1 MRVMPL
7 TQNGPSHC
15 SRSQATSAQVGG
27 GVNIHCPYAPKNVGG
42 SSPPTGMFGTVR
54 SGILPARSI
63 RRPQRGRVTPSGMYL
78 ISVLRSIF
86 SGMAGLPQ
94 SRPWENDQSRV
105 TMSPLAPAFLAR
117 SARAARVS
125 RSPTQYIWKKVF
137 SLASRTSSTDR
148 LANEL
153 SPIAVPAFF
162 AARATATSPSGSTA
176 CTPVGEMITG
186 IEMSWPITVVDRSFS
201 NGRSHTCGRNSS
213 SRNAAMLSSRV
224 APASLPATRAP

>member
-1 MRVMPL
+1 
-7 TQNGPSHC
+7 
-15 SRSQATSAQVGG
+15 
-27 GVNIHCPYAPKNVGG
+27 
-42 SSPPTGMFGTVR
+42 MFGTVR
-54 SGILPARSI
+54 SGILPARSN
-63 RRPQRGRVTPSGMYL
+63 RGPSAAGMTPSGTYL

-105 TMSPLAPAFLAR
+105 TIRPLAPAFLAR

-137 SLASRTSSTDR
+137 SLASRTSSIER

-186 IEMSWPITVVDRSFS
+186 IERSWPITVVDRSFS

-213 SRNAAMLSSRV
+213 SRNAADVVLEGRPRLAAGHQRAVDRLRQLLLRPPLGLGDRLEPLTSHVQPSGSRDLLHRSRS
-224 APASLPATRAP
+224 P